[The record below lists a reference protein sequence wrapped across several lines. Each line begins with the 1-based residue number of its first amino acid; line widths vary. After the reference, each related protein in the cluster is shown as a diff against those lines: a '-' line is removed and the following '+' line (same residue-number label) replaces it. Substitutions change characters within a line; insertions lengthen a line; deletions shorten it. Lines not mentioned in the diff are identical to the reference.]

1 MLLEKTC
8 VNIYSEEFSLVGSKL
23 PSFAELQSCKA
34 TTEGP
39 CHDDDDDEEEEE
51 EDGSDGD
58 DEDGVNCD
66 RHLNELFKKRWFS
79 YFIEKGFPFNKWQSN
94 YKNL

>member
-23 PSFAELQSCKA
+23 LSFAELQSCKA

-39 CHDDDDDEEEEE
+39 CHDDDDDDDDEDEEEEK
-51 EDGSDGD
+51 DGNDGD

-66 RHLNELFKKRWFS
+66 RHLNELFKKR
-79 YFIEKGFPFNKWQSN
+79 
-94 YKNL
+94 